1 MRIAIGLNTTFAQVL
16 EGVVADGRA
25 AVTAG
30 IRGATTDLKT
40 TLRAQVRASFASRS
54 LPTTWQQLDF
64 PKRGQSLRAAGRVFS
79 RVPEIIDA
87 YTQARTIR
95 GKRGQRLA
103 IPTGWNA
110 FRGRRGR
117 GDPRGGSGQGVR
129 ITTAQMAANPSA
141 FVVRAKGRPD
151 VLLWCLP
158 VTQGEARVSAR
169 GRRTRA
175 LVAGGAVQVATGK
188 DRGRLRRREALKQG
202 FVPMF
207 ILLREVR
214 LARRID
220 LDGPIRATTAAIPR
234 RIVSAWRDGTGRPR
248 PVRTDP
254 ILAAVLRR

>member
-1 MRIAIGLNTTFAQVL
+1 MRLSVGLNTTFAQVL
-16 EGVVADGRA
+16 ENVAADGRA

-30 IRGATTDLKT
+30 IRGATADLKN
-40 TLRAQVRASFASRS
+40 TLRAQVRANFASRS

-64 PKRGQSLRAAGRVFS
+64 PARGQSLSAAGRVFS
-79 RVPEIIDA
+79 RVPVIINA
-87 YTQARTIR
+87 YSEARAIR
-95 GKRGQRLA
+95 GRRGQRLA

-110 FRGRRGR
+110 TRGRRGR
-117 GDPRGGSGQGVR
+117 GEAGVR

-141 FVVRAKGRPD
+141 FVVRAKGNPG

-158 VTQGEARVSAR
+158 VAQGEAGVSAR
-169 GRRTRA
+169 GRRSRA
-175 LVAGGAVQVATGK
+175 LVAGGAVQIATGK

-220 LDGPIRATTAAIPR
+220 LDGPIRATSAAIPR
-234 RIVSAWRDGTGRPR
+234 KITAAWRDGAGRPR
-248 PVRTDP
+248 RVRIDP
-254 ILAAVLRR
+254 LLATALRR

>member
-1 MRIAIGLNTTFAQVL
+1 ML
-16 EGVVADGRA
+16 ESVAADGRA
-25 AVTAG
+25 AVTSG
-30 IRGATTDLKT
+30 IRGATGDLKN
-40 TLRAQVRASFASRS
+40 TLRAQVRANFVSRS
-54 LPTTWQQLDF
+54 LPTSWQQLDF

-95 GKRGQRLA
+95 GRRGQRLA

-117 GDPRGGSGQGVR
+117 GEQGVR

-158 VTQGEARVSAR
+158 VAQGEARVSAR

-175 LVAGGAVQVATGK
+175 LVAGGVIQIATGK
-188 DRGRLRRREALKQG
+188 DRGRLRRKEALQQG

-214 LARRID
+214 LAKRID
-220 LDGPIRATTAAIPR
+220 LDGPIRATSAAIPR
-234 RIVSAWRDGTGRPR
+234 RIVSAWRDAAGRPKPIR
-248 PVRTDP
+248 IDP
-254 ILAAVLRR
+254 LLAAALRR